1 VSKGTRTAKRPT
13 GRGARMTDTPI
24 ATALPALL
32 ETEGLSLRALANA
45 IGVDSS
51 HLSRGLRA
59 GSGRVISGELASR
72 IAEQLALPS
81 DYFPETRAAVVHAA
95 ISGEPALRDRI
106 YRGLVRG
113 RAK

>member
-1 VSKGTRTAKRPT
+1 MSNRTKTAKPVT
-13 GRGARMTDTPI
+13 GRGGRITEASI

-32 ETEGLSLRALANA
+32 EIEGLSLRALANS
-45 IGVDSS
+45 IGVDPS
-51 HLSRGLRA
+51 HLSRGLRT

-72 IAEQLALPS
+72 IAEALALPS

-95 ISGEPALRDRI
+95 ISREPALRDRI